1 MIKSIPFYFS
11 LCLQNIAT
19 AKPHSSFSCFLI
31 YSPQSGLHRR
41 GDVKIMFKIFSKI
54 KDGLKKTKDSVME
67 KVNGIFKKFSKIDE
81 AFFSEL
87 EEILICADVGIETTK
102 KVCEILKETVRKE
115 KIENSADVKESLK
128 KILVNI
134 LEENTTGTN
143 QEVTSPHVILV
154 IGVNG
159 VGKTTTIGKIANLYK
174 KSGKTVLLGAA
185 DTFRAAAI
193 DQLDVWAARV
203 GVTIVKQKEGSDP
216 AAVAYDSINAAKAR
230 KIDIV
235 LLDTAGRL
243 HNKKNLM
250 GELAKINRVI
260 NKALPDSFIETLLI
274 VDATTGQNAIS
285 QVREFKKIT
294 NVTGLVLTKLDGTA
308 KGGIVLA
315 IKNELDVPIKYIG
328 TGEKIDDIS
337 EFNAKEFVEA
347 LFE

>member
-1 MIKSIPFYFS
+1 
-11 LCLQNIAT
+11 
-19 AKPHSSFSCFLI
+19 
-31 YSPQSGLHRR
+31 
-41 GDVKIMFKIFSKI
+41 MFKIFSKI
-54 KDGLKKTKDSVME
+54 RDGLKKTKDSVIE

-115 KIENSADVKESLK
+115 KIEDPSDVKKSLK

-134 LEENTTGTN
+134 LEENTEDTN
-143 QEVTSPHVILV
+143 EEVTYPHVILV

-159 VGKTTTIGKIANLYK
+159 VGKTTTIGKLANLYK

-203 GVTIVKQKEGSDP
+203 GVTIIKQKEGSDP

-230 KIDIV
+230 KIEIV
-235 LLDTAGRL
+235 ILDTAGRL

-260 NKALPDSFIETLLI
+260 NKTLPDSFIETLLI

-347 LFE
+347 LFD

>member
-1 MIKSIPFYFS
+1 
-11 LCLQNIAT
+11 
-19 AKPHSSFSCFLI
+19 
-31 YSPQSGLHRR
+31 
-41 GDVKIMFKIFSKI
+41 MFKIFSKI

-81 AFFSEL
+81 SFFSEL
-87 EEILICADVGIETTK
+87 EEILICADIGVETTK

-115 KIENSADVKESLK
+115 KIEDPSDVKKSLK

-134 LEENTTGTN
+134 LEENADNTS
-143 QEVTSPHVILV
+143 QEVTYPHVILV

-159 VGKTTTIGKIANLYK
+159 VGKTTTIGKLANLYK

-203 GVTIVKQKEGSDP
+203 GVTIIKQKEGSDP
-216 AAVAYDSINAAKAR
+216 AAVAYDSVNAAKAR
-230 KIDIV
+230 KIDFV

-315 IKNELDVPIKYIG
+315 IKNELDIPIKYIG
-328 TGEKIDDIS
+328 TGEKVDDIS
-337 EFNAKEFVEA
+337 DFNAKEFVEA
-347 LFE
+347 LFD

>member
-1 MIKSIPFYFS
+1 
-11 LCLQNIAT
+11 
-19 AKPHSSFSCFLI
+19 
-31 YSPQSGLHRR
+31 
-41 GDVKIMFKIFSKI
+41 MFKIFSKI
-54 KDGLKKTKDSVME
+54 KDSLKKTKDSVME
-67 KVNGIFKKFSKIDE
+67 KVNSIFKKFSKIDE
-81 AFFSEL
+81 SFFSEL
-87 EEILICADVGIETTK
+87 EEILICADVGAETTK
-102 KVCEILKETVRKE
+102 KICEILRETVIKE
-115 KIENSADVKESLK
+115 RIENPSDVKASLK

-134 LEENTTGTN
+134 LEENNSGTN
-143 QEVTSPHVILV
+143 EEVNFPHVILV

-159 VGKTTTIGKIANLYK
+159 VGKTTTIGKLANLYK

-203 GVTIVKQKEGSDP
+203 GVTIIKQKEGSDP

-230 KIDIV
+230 KVEIV

-308 KGGIVLA
+308 KGGIVFA
-315 IKNELDVPIKYIG
+315 IKNELNVPIKYIG

>member
-1 MIKSIPFYFS
+1 
-11 LCLQNIAT
+11 
-19 AKPHSSFSCFLI
+19 
-31 YSPQSGLHRR
+31 
-41 GDVKIMFKIFSKI
+41 MFKIFSKI
-54 KDGLKKTKDSVME
+54 KDSLKKTKDSVME
-67 KVNGIFKKFSKIDE
+67 KVNSIFKKFSKIDE
-81 AFFSEL
+81 SFFSEL
-87 EEILICADVGIETTK
+87 EEILICADVGAETTK
-102 KVCEILKETVRKE
+102 KICEILRETVRKE
-115 KIENSADVKESLK
+115 KIENPSDVKASLK

-134 LEENTTGTN
+134 LEENNSVTN
-143 QEVTSPHVILV
+143 EEVNFPHVILV

-159 VGKTTTIGKIANLYK
+159 VGKTTTIGKLANLYK
-174 KSGKTVLLGAA
+174 ESGKTVLLGAA

-193 DQLDVWAARV
+193 DQLDIWAARV
-203 GVTIVKQKEGSDP
+203 GVTIIKQKEGSDP

-230 KIDIV
+230 KVEIV

-308 KGGIVLA
+308 KGGIVFA
-315 IKNELDVPIKYIG
+315 IKNELNVPIKYIG